1 MVCPSVKDVQL
12 KVLLHQLHHKRG
24 LTNDLISKNQF
35 PVRYKRTGWDRG
47 GRRTCKEMV
56 QDRRGV
62 QRETA
67 CVWLANPTGLIYA
80 QLLASSTEVRTAG
93 FGSELRSL

>member
-1 MVCPSVKDVQL
+1 MSSIRFFSINFTTDR
-12 KVLLHQLHHKRG
+12 VLM
-24 LTNDLISKNQF
+24 SKNQF
-35 PVRYKRTGWDRG
+35 PVRLKHTGRDRA

-62 QRETA
+62 GRETA
-67 CVWLANPTGLIYA
+67 CAWLANPTGLIYA
-80 QLLASSTEVRTAG
+80 QLLASSPEVRTAG